1 MTRKEVYAEIKK
13 QNLEEKIKLT
23 FNKNY
28 TNCSTAAL
36 QSFIDNI
43 NKKNADNKHIVDAGA
58 RKAIKAIADILNI
71 KNIEKYF

>member
-43 NKKNADNKHIVDAGA
+43 NKKNANKEYIDAGA